1 MHDLIL
7 LLLLV
12 VIIAIVIAQIMQLHN
27 HATKPLLMGI
37 VLGIIG
43 VIGFNKIQKI
53 ESKYKKPLADE
64 DNNYNYD
71 LGGTCRN
78 ACKMDCTKDTVID
91 NKEATMASPTPKV
104 DNQIQPKLPNY
115 RDKGIHP
122 YYPTNFDFDQNK
134 FEDMVVPDGW
144 LSEVQDLKVNKN
156 KYDIDGH
163 LINGN
168 TSNPGKSIYTDD
180 MWNMQTDPSTVDAFT
195 AANLHMSRKP
205 REAFYYQSRW
215 GVNSLRPWIAQELD
229 DNANKVWYEDNPDLD
244 QYM

>member
-1 MHDLIL
+1 MNDLIL

-27 HATKPLLMGI
+27 HTVKPFLMGI

-43 VIGFNKIQKI
+43 LIGYNRFQKI
-53 ESKYKKPLADE
+53 VSKDKISS
-64 DNNYNYD
+64 DNSYNYD
-71 LGGTCRN
+71 LGNSCRN
-78 ACKMDCTKDTVID
+78 ACKMDCTKNSPVID
-91 NKEATMASPTPKV
+91 VPESKV
-104 DNQIQPKLPNY
+104 DATIIPKLPNY
-115 RDKGIHP
+115 RDKGLHP

-134 FEDMVVPDGW
+134 YEDMVVPDAW
-144 LSEVQDLKVNKN
+144 LSQVQDLTVSKN

-168 TSNPGKSIYTDD
+168 TTDSGKSVYTDD
-180 MWNMQTDPSTVDAFT
+180 MWKMQTDPSTVDAFT

-205 REAFYYQSRW
+205 REAFYFQSRW
-215 GVNSLRPWIAQELD
+215 GIDSIRPWIAQELD
-229 DNANKVWYEDNPDLD
+229 DNENKIWWENNPDLD